1 MIGTVLPTSPVLITG
16 VIPEE
21 PEVTQVVAAGSG
33 VSCGS
38 VLPDADACG
47 VAFRVAMDA
56 QFASHSDGL
65 PCPSPERFSSG
76 AQPLTTSSK

>member
-1 MIGTVLPTSPVLITG
+1 MLPTSPVLITG
-16 VIPEE
+16 AIPDE
-21 PEVTQVVAAGSG
+21 PAVTQVVAAGSG

-56 QFASHSDGL
+56 QFASHSGGL
-65 PCPSPERFSSG
+65 PCPCPERFSCG

>member
-1 MIGTVLPTSPVLITG
+1 MLPTRPVFETG

-21 PEVTQVVAAGSG
+21 PVVTPSEAAGSG

-47 VAFRVAMDA
+47 VAFRVALRRA
-56 QFASHSDGL
+56 PPALPPSGL
-65 PCPSPERFSSG
+65 PPERSR
-76 AQPLTTSSK
+76 

>member
-1 MIGTVLPTSPVLITG
+1 M
-16 VIPEE
+16 
-21 PEVTQVVAAGSG
+21 VVAGSV

-56 QFASHSDGL
+56 RGNVNVREFARRHHEHDTFQEYL
-65 PCPSPERFSSG
+65 DVF
-76 AQPLTTSSK
+76 AAATTSR